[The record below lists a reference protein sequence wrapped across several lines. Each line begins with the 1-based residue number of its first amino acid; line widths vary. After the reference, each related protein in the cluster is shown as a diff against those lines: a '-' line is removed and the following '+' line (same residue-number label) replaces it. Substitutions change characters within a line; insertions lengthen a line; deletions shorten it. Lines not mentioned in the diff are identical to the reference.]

1 MEWDEINAAWGLA
14 ALCLHRIAEKVGCV
28 FETLVHCVPGRC
40 YNRLWCIFSYKIVPL
55 GSYSRVEELPPSKST
70 YELYASSDMTPARLL
85 QNRRFNHAMVAF
97 LECLRQLLEFGK
109 KHGKQWAQA
118 NIE

>member
-1 MEWDEINAAWGLA
+1 MRPGDWRRSAFTESPKRSDAYSKRLFNASL
-14 ALCLHRIAEKVGCV
+14 E
-28 FETLVHCVPGRC
+28 RC

-55 GSYSRVEELPPSKST
+55 GSYSRIEELPPSKST